1 MKSKNNSLRSKKN
14 SCSTNPAIF
23 LPAPIDRWKQPL
35 IFSSTY
41 YEIVS
46 RLGYLATLAAVIA
59 FAVFIFIGYLNK
71 VVLLEPDL
79 VQKIYSETQ
88 KEKSSIQLFG
98 KPEKINWFSKKDKNN
113 EKGLRILL
121 DQNGVA
127 LFRIPITM
135 IKLPHRGRRV
145 AIMPHITYKGTPKLN
160 FGFGK
165 DGSTSIQELLVNF
178 PHPGIEFMPK
188 DEFFNGI
195 PNPVFYEEKQFSSSW
210 KQADFFFFSIYA
222 LTPSDIYLIK
232 LALIEG

>member
-1 MKSKNNSLRSKKN
+1 MNSKNNSIRSKKN
-14 SCSTNPAIF
+14 SCSANPAIF
-23 LPAPIDRWKQPL
+23 IPAPIDRWNQPL

-41 YEIVS
+41 YEIAS
-46 RLGYLATLAAVIA
+46 RIGYLATLAAVIA
-59 FAVFIFIGYLNK
+59 FAIFIFICYLNK

-79 VQKIYSETQ
+79 LQKIHSDTQ
-88 KEKSSIQLFG
+88 KEKPSIQIYGNL
-98 KPEKINWFSKKDKNN
+98 ENMNWFRKNEEIGFHAQLN
-113 EKGLRILL
+113 
-121 DQNGVA
+121 QNSSV
-127 LFRIPITM
+127 LIKIPISM
-135 IKLPHRGRRV
+135 IKLPHKGRRI
-145 AIMPHITYKGTPKLN
+145 AIMPHFTYKGTPKLN

-165 DGSTSIQELLVNF
+165 EGSISIQELLSNF